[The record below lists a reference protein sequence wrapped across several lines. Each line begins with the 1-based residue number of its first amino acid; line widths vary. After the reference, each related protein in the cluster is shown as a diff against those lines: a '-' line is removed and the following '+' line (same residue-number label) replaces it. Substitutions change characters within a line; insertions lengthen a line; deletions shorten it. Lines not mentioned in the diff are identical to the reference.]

1 MPAFK
6 YLPFHSETFPVRYEY
21 EIGGKNFEFE
31 FNYNSVGDF
40 ITALVRDS
48 EGKILFSTKL
58 VSGIPLNHF
67 VVDGF
72 PNHIKLIPLDLD
84 DFYRKGFSEIPVNR
98 GTLGSTV
105 QIYIIEKPV

>member
-1 MPAFK
+1 MLSLK

-21 EIGGKNFEFE
+21 EIGGKDFEFE

-58 VSGIPLNHF
+58 VYGIPLNHF

-84 DFYRKGFSEIPVNR
+84 DLYRDEFSEIPVNR
-98 GTLGSTV
+98 DTLGSTV
-105 QIYIIEKPV
+105 QIYIVEKTT